1 MHEPVDALEPL
12 IEWLGMV
19 VAAAG
24 DPVLGVPNLLLCL
37 ATANRRWIAAGGAVI
52 ALVVA
57 LLALAGEE
65 DAAMRLP
72 AILAV
77 FAAAALQL
85 ALMVPAAEIA
95 RGLWRF
101 LGLSPEAPPAPARPA
116 ARRPDAC
123 ERPPGPGD
131 SA

>member
-24 DPVLGVPNLLLCL
+24 DPVLGVPNLILAL
-37 ATANRRWIAAGGAVI
+37 ATASRVWLAAGGGGI
-52 ALVVA
+52 ALAVA
-57 LLALAGEE
+57 LLTVAGEE

-72 AILAV
+72 AALAV
-77 FAAAALQL
+77 FGAAAVQL
-85 ALMVPAAEIA
+85 ALMVPAAEVA

-101 LGLSPEAPPAPARPA
+101 LGLSPEAPPARARPA
-116 ARRPDAC
+116 PRSPDAC
-123 ERPPGPGD
+123 AGPPGSGD